1 MHAMP
6 SHLTLRDVT
15 SWSPD
20 TPPEQGLPSADMADA
35 VAVRLVAEGDSAA
48 FEMLLERYQGPIIGF
63 LHGMLGEREDALDA
77 AQEVFVRVFTQAH
90 RYQPQAPFRSWLY
103 RIATNVAID
112 QVRRRRRR
120 WLGMLPSRPLR
131 GHDGGDERDPLED
144 VATGAGSALD
154 QLLGA
159 ERDGAVAR
167 AVASLPAPYRMA
179 LVLRDLQDLS
189 YEEVAE
195 VLGCRVGTVKSRIN
209 RARNLLREKLSSTH
223 GTAS

>member
-15 SWSPD
+15 SLSPD

-167 AVASLPAPYRMA
+167 A
-179 LVLRDLQDLS
+179 
-189 YEEVAE
+189 
-195 VLGCRVGTVKSRIN
+195 G
-209 RARNLLREKLSSTH
+209 
-223 GTAS
+223 